1 MYFIL
6 QGYVLVPQFFE
17 KSELESVIAAI
28 CELVDQLADKLYD
41 AGKIQGR
48 LFWKACKLKFKLLK
62 LRVSLVFVTSSA
74 LGLASNKKRRNA
86 PTIFRAVPEDN
97 KRLLVVY
104 SNQSMDKSFSQRF
117 CTWGVTED
125 QAVMSFYSH
134 FLWMA
139 YIKT

>member
-48 LFWKACKLKFKLLK
+48 LF
-62 LRVSLVFVTSSA
+62 
-74 LGLASNKKRRNA
+74 
-86 PTIFRAVPEDN
+86 
-97 KRLLVVY
+97 
-104 SNQSMDKSFSQRF
+104 
-117 CTWGVTED
+117 
-125 QAVMSFYSH
+125 
-134 FLWMA
+134 
-139 YIKT
+139 